1 MSNKINEL
9 LRKGITRIS
18 STNMLNENLLY
29 DDTISERIHP
39 NLEEELR
46 SNRHSLSG
54 CDVFPEGDVISTEM
68 KLIRERFKEVVLRCR
83 GAYDVDVIDNQ
94 EIIRDMLPL
103 LRHTINIEKGHIK
116 ELEELAIK
124 MVLEEFGISDEEVV
138 LEAKLISDSPSLEG
152 TSKQSSPSVAED
164 EFDSHEQI
172 VEANAMVKKRRVLN
186 AMTQGAAKKV
196 NHMFHMAYDELTN
209 INPRLLENYKKL
221 MSSADYMYF
230 IQPDLN
236 MSFTGGVCDVDF
248 DGDEDEDGSRPV
260 IKATAIVF
268 PVLIHELVK
277 GLMEVLSA
285 HGLPSEKTI
294 AEYVINKADFIEAEP
309 WDMRLGPAMWGR
321 FCDLIP
327 DGDIELKYQVYAE
340 IASLE
345 PIEFNNTMKEILS
358 KTKRGGNLIREIVD
372 DIKLE
377 IKNDDFNDAMGADYF
392 DIEDLL

>member
-1 MSNKINEL
+1 MSSKINEL
-9 LRKGITRIS
+9 LRKGITRVS

-39 NLEEELR
+39 TLEEELR
-46 SNRHSLSG
+46 NDRHSLSG

-94 EIIRDMLPL
+94 EIIKDMLPL
-103 LRHTINIEKGHIK
+103 LRHTINIEKEHIK

-124 MVLEEFGISDEEVV
+124 MVLEEFGITDEEVV
-138 LEAKLISDSPSLEG
+138 LEAKLISGTPSLEG
-152 TSKQSSPSVAED
+152 TSKQSSPGIAED
-164 EFDSHEQI
+164 EFESHEQI

-196 NHMFHMAYDELTN
+196 NHMFHMAYDELTD

-230 IQPDLN
+230 IQPDMN
-236 MSFTGGVCDVDF
+236 MSTTGGVCDVDF
-248 DGDEDEDGSRPV
+248 NEDDLRPV

-327 DGDIELKYQVYAE
+327 DGDIEYKYQVYAE

-358 KTKRGGNLIREIVD
+358 KTKRGSNLIREIVD